1 MDEYYRAVKA
11 LPAWLAAPLAQLPAQ
26 TAVRVQELRL
36 RIGCAV
42 TFTVYSDSDTALLDV
57 RYSAGTEAAQRTLL
71 VNGESILLDLP
82 KTQDWDSWNKVSVP
96 VELLPGQNTITISY
110 QAGNFAGINLD
121 CISLRNQ

>member
-1 MDEYYRAVKA
+1 MDQFASE
-11 LPAWLAAPLAQLPAQ
+11 
-26 TAVRVQELRL
+26 
-36 RIGCAV
+36 GCAV

-71 VNGESILLDLP
+71 VNGESLP